1 MDTPVGL
8 HQAGMTIAKAVEK
21 FVGFGDI
28 PADLAPKIAKTLE
41 AKFGAMVGQYLGAG
55 GKGFAWKWGGNW
67 VFKLTTDEQE
77 AWAASILLGK
87 KHPHVGQ
94 YRNVANIE
102 GTKLY
107 AVIQEYAGE
116 PIKDVNIQKAINLMP
131 DSADA
136 IIRTLKEL
144 TATSSFPLWPQL
156 LSAIQWLRH
165 NGVNHFDLHSDNVV
179 QRGEVF
185 KVIDVGIGDVEPMH
199 LGRIKLEQRLA
210 IAFSDIEII
219 KI

>member
-1 MDTPVGL
+1 MSEPIGL
-8 HQAGMTIAKAVEK
+8 HGPGTTIANAVNA
-21 FVGFGDI
+21 FAGWGDI
-28 PADLAPKIAKTLE
+28 PAEQAPKIIKTLE
-41 AKFGAMVGQYLGAG
+41 SKFGSMLGQYLGAG
-55 GKGFAWKWGGNW
+55 GKGFAWKWGHNW

-77 AWAASILLGK
+77 ASAASLLLGK

-94 YRNVANIE
+94 YRNVANID

-107 AVIQEYAGE
+107 AIIQEYAGE
-116 PIKDVNIQKAINLMP
+116 PIKDVNIQKAINMLP
-131 DSADA
+131 DRPNEIVAA
-136 IIRTLKEL
+136 LKEL
-144 TATSSFPLWPQL
+144 TETSSYPMWPQL
-156 LSAIQWLRH
+156 LSAFQWLRH

-199 LGRIKLEQRLA
+199 LGRIKLEHRLA

-219 KI
+219 TI

>member
-1 MDTPVGL
+1 MSEPVGL
-8 HQAGMTIAKAVEK
+8 HKAGTTITDAINA
-21 FVGFGDI
+21 FVGYGDI
-28 PADLAPKIAKTLE
+28 PAELAPKIAKTLE
-41 AKFGAMVGQYLGAG
+41 SKFGPNVGQYLGAG
-55 GKGFAWKWGGNW
+55 GKGFAWKWGNNW

-77 AWAASILLGK
+77 ASAASTLLGK

-94 YRNVANIE
+94 YRNVANID

-107 AVIQEYAGE
+107 AIIQEYAGE
-116 PIKDVNIQKAINLMP
+116 PIKDVNIQKAINMLSGKP
-131 DSADA
+131 DRA
-136 IIRTLKEL
+136 IQALKQL
-144 TATSSFPLWPQL
+144 TETSSFPLWPQL
-156 LSAIQWLRH
+156 LSALQWLRH
-165 NGVNHFDLHSDNVV
+165 NGVNYFDLHSDNVV

-219 KI
+219 TI